1 MNRSWIYPLVLFIWI
16 GGIFAV
22 MEGIALDKYISLNFL
37 PVVLVVLVGV
47 FFIKKVNK
55 LKRYRI
61 IITESKK
68 NVDIALAK
76 RYDTI
81 SQMLKLAKSFANYEK
96 TTFSDLVKLRQG
108 SSIGEFNQ
116 AIQDQDQ
123 AIGKIYA
130 LAEAYPDLRS
140 SEEFLHLQKEID
152 DENEQLAAAKRIV
165 NSNISIFNQEVVSF
179 PTSIIAGISGLR
191 EIDFLKEDKID
202 QKKSLE
208 DFDYEVKA

>member
-37 PVVLVVLVGV
+37 PVVLVILVGV

-96 TTFSDLVKLRQG
+96 TAFSDLVKLRQG

>member
-1 MNRSWIYPLVLFIWI
+1 MNRSWIYSLVLFIWI

-37 PVVLVVLVGV
+37 PVVLVILVGV

-96 TTFSDLVKLRQG
+96 ATFSDLVKLRQG

>member
-37 PVVLVVLVGV
+37 PVVLVILVGV

>member
-1 MNRSWIYPLVLFIWI
+1 M
-16 GGIFAV
+16 
-22 MEGIALDKYISLNFL
+22 DKYISLNFL
-37 PVVLVVLVGV
+37 PVVLVILVGV

>member
-1 MNRSWIYPLVLFIWI
+1 MNRSWIYSLVLFIWI

-37 PVVLVVLVGV
+37 PVVLVILVGV

>member
-37 PVVLVVLVGV
+37 PGVLVILVGV

>member
-1 MNRSWIYPLVLFIWI
+1 MNRSWIYSLVLFVWI

-37 PVVLVVLVGV
+37 PVVLVILVGV